1 MFLVLSTRKATM
13 TRIHQ
18 CRLAIWRN
26 SISRVGPALTA
37 SVLLALVAASG
48 VSGQEVAKI
57 SANMQHG
64 VAVLPDGRVMTWGEN
79 DRGQLG
85 RGNTDSVNVEFPP
98 AVVPGIDGAADA
110 AAGLDFTLVRMADG
124 TVMSWGEAEAGQ
136 LGLGK
141 PGVRPR
147 PGTPMEKVWTPTRIP
162 GLKGVRQV
170 AAGQLFGLALLEDGT
185 VMAWGSSTA
194 GVLGDGKGTAIGMR
208 EYRVPYPQ
216 RIEGLTGVKSIG
228 AGNNIAFAVMEDGTV
243 RGWGSNEHW
252 QIGVEEKPWVA
263 TPTLIAG
270 LSGVRSVHGGLF
282 SAMALLEDGTV
293 RVWGGNSGG
302 IFGDGSAES
311 KRVTVPQPVPGVNGV
326 VQLSVIYDHAV
337 ALLKD
342 GTVRSWG
349 GNRFGELGGAHSES
363 VKSVVTPRLKGVV
376 GIAAGGARSY
386 FLMPEGQLL
395 MAGFVK
401 ANVVNK
407 APAPFAVLR

>member
-1 MFLVLSTRKATM
+1 LLT
-13 TRIHQ
+13 
-18 CRLAIWRN
+18 LA
-26 SISRVGPALTA
+26 VA
-37 SVLLALVAASG
+37 SA
-48 VSGQEVAKI
+48 VSGQGVAKI

-64 VAVLPDGRVMTWGEN
+64 VAVLPDGRVMTWGVN

-85 RGNTDSVNVEFPP
+85 RGSTDPVNAEFP
-98 AVVPGIDGAADA
+98 AGVVPGIGGAADV
-110 AAGLDFTLVRMADG
+110 AAGEHFTLLRMADG

-136 LGLGK
+136 LGLGE

-147 PGTPMEKVWTPTRIP
+147 PGTPIEKVWTPRRIP

-170 AAGQLFGLALLEDGT
+170 AAGRLFGLALLEDGT

-194 GVLGDGKGTAIGMR
+194 GVLGDGQGTAIGLR

-228 AGNNIAFAVMEDGTV
+228 AGSNIAFALMEDGTV

-252 QIGVEEKPWVA
+252 QIGVEEKPWIA
-263 TPTLIAG
+263 TPTPIAG

-282 SAMALLEDGTV
+282 YGMALLEDGTV
-293 RVWGGNSGG
+293 RVWGGNNGG
-302 IFGDGSAES
+302 IFGDGSPES

-326 VQLSVIYDHAV
+326 VQLSVSTDHAV
-337 ALLKD
+337 ALLED

-349 GNRFGELGGAHSES
+349 GNRFGELGGGHREFARR
-363 VKSVVTPRLKGVV
+363 VVTPRLKGVV
-376 GIAAGGARSY
+376 GIAAGGAHSY
-386 FLMPEGQLL
+386 FLMPGGQLL

-401 ANVVNK
+401 ANVVNTV
-407 APAPFAVLR
+407 PAPFAVIR